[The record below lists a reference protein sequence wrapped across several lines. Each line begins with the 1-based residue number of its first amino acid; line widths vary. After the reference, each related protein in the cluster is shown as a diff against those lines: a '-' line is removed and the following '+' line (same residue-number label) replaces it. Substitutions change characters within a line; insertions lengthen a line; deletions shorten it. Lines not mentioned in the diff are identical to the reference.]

1 MLSLGKKVL
10 VVQKKGEYS
19 TPKVQIARFTEQLV
33 ECYQTTIITK
43 GLRESSQNYL
53 ENT

>member
-10 VVQKKGEYS
+10 VVQKKGESS
-19 TPKVQIARFTEQLV
+19 TLKVQIARFTEQMV
-33 ECYQTTIITK
+33 EYYQTTIITK
-43 GLRESSQNYL
+43 GQRESSQNYL